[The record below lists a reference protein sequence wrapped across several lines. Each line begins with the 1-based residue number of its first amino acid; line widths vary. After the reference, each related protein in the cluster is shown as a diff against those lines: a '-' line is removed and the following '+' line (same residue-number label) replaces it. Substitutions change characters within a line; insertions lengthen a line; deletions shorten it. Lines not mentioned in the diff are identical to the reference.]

1 MLSTY
6 ALVGAAGSDSGSP
19 SAAPGTEPRSFIGCE
34 ATQDKR
40 QMRGAWLTTVGNID
54 WPSKPG
60 LSKEEQKKEMDK
72 RLDEAVD
79 LDLNT
84 VFLHVRP
91 TADAVYE
98 SDMEPWSKYLTGE
111 QGGDPGY
118 DPLEYAVE
126 EAHKRGLEL
135 HAWFNPYRV
144 GMNSDIEELADD
156 HPVKENPEWLVTH
169 GREGYFDPGNP
180 DVRTW
185 VTDVIMDVVERYDI
199 DGVHFDDFFYPYP
212 AENATFDD
220 DESWEELVPMAPLD
234 AEAENGQPQRD
245 FLAADAATFEDYA
258 AEGLLVE
265 YTPADADALLTD
277 VVDPE
282 GYYVGTRIIPTVI
295 AHNTSVID
303 APPESWQELADPA
316 YADQLVMPNP
326 DVSGA
331 AAYNAAVWSTT
342 PELGDEWLAALAENN
357 PVIADSNGPTSQ
369 AIATGAQPVGVVVD
383 YLVRELAAQGSP
395 IDVSYPSEG
404 VPYVSQPAGIFADT
418 DNEEAAK
425 AFVDFLVSERG
436 QQLAVEQSYLPVRSD
451 VGTPEGAPTMDEIAI
466 LSPDLE
472 TVQNAQ
478 DAAVETFRDLFL

>member
-1 MLSTY
+1 MHTSRTTL
-6 ALVGAAGSDSGSP
+6 ALAALGAAAVTLAGCAGTSGDTESASSD
-19 SAAPGTEPRSFIGCE
+19 AASETTTLTVYTSEPQEKIDEIVAAFGEDHPNVDVEVFRAGTG
-34 ATQDKR
+34 D
-40 QMRGAWLTTVGNID
+40 LTT
-54 WPSKPG
+54 
-60 LSKEEQKKEMDK
+60 
-72 RLDEAVD
+72 RVD
-79 LDLNT
+79 T
-84 VFLHVRP
+84 ER
-91 TADAVYE
+91 TSGEIQADV
-98 SDMEPWSKYLTGE
+98 
-111 QGGDPGY
+111 
-118 DPLEYAVE
+118 
-126 EAHKRGLEL
+126 
-135 HAWFNPYRV
+135 
-144 GMNSDIEELADD
+144 
-156 HPVKENPEWLVTH
+156 
-169 GREGYFDPGNP
+169 
-180 DVRTW
+180 
-185 VTDVIMDVVERYDI
+185 
-199 DGVHFDDFFYPYP
+199 
-212 AENATFDD
+212 
-220 DESWEELVPMAPLD
+220 
-234 AEAENGQPQRD
+234 

-265 YTPADADALLTD
+265 YTPADADALMPD

-295 AHNTSVID
+295 AYNTSVID

-342 PELGDEWLAALAENN
+342 PELGDEWLATLAENN

-451 VGTPEGAPTMDEIAI
+451 VGTPEGAPAMEEIAI